1 MDFKA
6 LVTAQL
12 NANNAETEL
21 KNLCKDRDVNLKV
34 KIDDNEIKNLAR
46 KISKDKSFQVT
57 AHLKDTSLKN
67 IQHQLESMV
76 KGMNIDLS
84 KAFNVNS
91 PTNPAKKYGQQVG
104 NVISQSAE
112 KAISNVSS
120 KVIGNGFKVSKGMS
134 DKVESEIES
143 IVKDMTNGKGKVS
156 KITINTKTS
165 FNKKTLENVEE
176 LKSATVQ
183 YTNAAGEAIT
193 KTLQWERIGT
203 DKSAKKGQKAVMGWR
218 ESTAKY
224 TKSVEEASKAATNF
238 ENTQKKTANRLSN
251 QTKQIYKSAIDPN
264 ASKTIKEQ
272 THLDD
277 LENRYKDINTEIGK
291 LSGLTGSAFVDQENH
306 INDLITDLKIV
317 KKSYQDAESTATSLR
332 SKPIDVVQDEVS
344 KKVKGLEADIEKAG
358 VSSQD
363 LTDYITEMN
372 KALKNP
378 IDATGINDVL
388 NTYSKASAELAKL
401 KKEASA
407 QQSLEKA
414 QIKSNGLIS
423 EIEKAKVD
431 NTGLENFKATIN
443 GVEVS
448 ANDLINSLNEVKT
461 SGDVSVLSEQ
471 WKSFTSQAKQA
482 GVMAEKAVDNA
493 KKISSIKTDF
503 SEGKY
508 SADSK
513 AMSAKLAQYVDSD
526 KELVEKA
533 KGYYKDYKD
542 ALSELELHFKG
553 TKILSNNELV
563 STFEKM
569 DTASSK
575 FKNAMREI
583 DIDVKPIN
591 TVLSKISDFDER
603 FSAFKKNDI
612 SNFLNTTGYAQ
623 IESNLKEIETLQ
635 KRINSEKIK
644 DNPNIDQINSDLK
657 EMNSLLSKSETLYN
671 NLSKPIGA
679 LDATLASNKT
689 LNWLK
694 ENTKATKE
702 FGDAFETLAQKQAQ
716 ATTLGELQS
725 YDKDYNNL
733 VSQAKSMGLTGKSLW
748 DESKRAFTQ
757 IAEFTGMYDV
767 AQNLMQEIPMKMLQN
782 VSNLDD
788 SIIELQK
795 VSDLG
800 GTALDNFISKAYA
813 SSGEVARTGQEVIDA
828 TTTFKKAGYNLE
840 ESFDLSKTAMVM
852 MNVGDG
858 IDSVEEASSA
868 LIATLK
874 GFNLDD
880 SAAMDI
886 VSMINETSNT
896 APIDFDNIT
905 EGLRRTSGTLSQA
918 GTSIEETIGLITGG
932 FAQLRDVEMV
942 STGLIT
948 ISQRL
953 RGIAED
959 GEELDPKLGEKFASI
974 GVQIENTDGSLRS
987 TYEIFQDYAKVY
999 DNLTD
1004 KEKQYYAELAAGKL
1018 NVKTFNAI
1026 IQQWADVEQATN
1038 SALNSQGS
1046 AEIENEKVLQGLNAR
1061 ISAFKSAFENL
1072 SQSALD
1078 ANFLGSIVDVGTGAI
1093 EILDSI
1099 IDRVGSL
1106 NTIIGVAGGILTTK
1120 SGSGKNVMPFS
1131 IRQNKIIAVLLT

>member
-12 NANNAETEL
+12 NANNAESEL
-21 KNLCKDRDVNLKV
+21 KNLCKDRDINLKV

-46 KISKDKSFQVT
+46 KISKDKSFQIT

-224 TKSVEEASKAATNF
+224 TKSVEEASKATANF

-344 KKVKGLEADIEKAG
+344 KKVKGLEADIKKAG
-358 VSSQD
+358 VSSKD
-363 LTDYITEMN
+363 LTTYITKMN
-372 KALKNP
+372 EALKNP

-401 KKEASA
+401 KKQASA

-493 KKISSIKTDF
+493 KKISSITKDF
-503 SEGKY
+503 VTGKY
-508 SADSK
+508 SATSK
-513 AMSAKLAQYVDSD
+513 EMSSKLLPFGEKDIESIT
-526 KELVEKA
+526 KA
-533 KGYYKDYKD
+533 KKYLKEYND
-542 ALSELELHFKG
+542 AYAELENHFNGKNV
-553 TKILSNNELV
+553 LSNSDLIV
-563 STFEKM
+563 TFDKLE
-569 DTASSK
+569 TSASG
-575 FKNAMREI
+575 FKNAIKEVTI
-583 DIDVKPIN
+583 DTKGLDSLGNSTKKLQERLESIKN
-591 TVLSKISDFDER
+591 TDTSKFENASAYQKMTNYIKDAEEAMSRFNAEKEKGENANFSVLTKEMKEVE
-603 FSAFKKNDI
+603 SATKKAETQYKN
-612 SNFLNTTGYAQ
+612 LYAQ
-623 IESNLKEIETLQ
+623 VNK
-635 KRINSEKIK
+635 
-644 DNPNIDQINSDLK
+644 
-657 EMNSLLSKSETLYN
+657 
-671 NLSKPIGA
+671 
-679 LDATLASNKT
+679 LDATTASNKALSW
-689 LNWLK
+689 LNNNNKVYKDKNLSGAIESIAHQLK
-694 ENTKATKE
+694 EVTVQGE
-702 FGDAFETLAQKQAQ
+702 FDSLQKGLNDYIAQAQ
-716 ATTLGELQS
+716 A
-725 YDKDYNNL
+725 
-733 VSQAKSMGLTGKSLW
+733 AGLTGKSW
-748 DESKRAFTQ
+748 MSGFKQSFGA
-757 IAEFTGMYDV
+757 IAQFTGIYGV
-767 AQNLMQEIPMKMLQN
+767 LQN
-782 VSNLDD
+782 VIEEIPRQMVQYVADVDAEMTNLQMATGATDAEAKELMKTYSEMGKELKTLGTDIAASSTEWLKQGKSIQEAQKLTKD
-788 SIIELQK
+788 SIVLSKIGDMSSEDATKTITAAMKSYELAESEVMGFIDQISAIDMVSATDVSGLSNAFNEVAANAK
-795 VSDLG
+795 VAGVETEKLLSYAAVIG
-800 GTALDNFISKAYA
+800 ETSQEEMASVGTALNAIFSRMGNIKLSRLKDYENGEEDLSNVETVLKKNSIALRDAAGQFREFDDVLAETASKWEQFDSVTQRAVANAFSGTNHANSFMILMENWGNVEKYVETA
-813 SSGEVARTGQEVIDA
+813 VKSSGESMEKFSEYQSSLEGSVEG
-828 TTTFKKAGYNLE
+828 FKNA
-840 ESFDLSKTAMVM
+840 FQDLSNTTLDSDFLKGIVDTGTNAIEVLDWLIDKIGLLGTIGAG
-852 MNVGDG
+852 VGIG
-858 IDSVEEASSA
+858 A
-868 LIATLK
+868 LIK
-874 GFNLDD
+874 NFGN
-880 SAAMDI
+880 S
-886 VSMINETSNT
+886 NEFC
-896 APIDFDNIT
+896 P
-905 EGLRRTSGTLSQA
+905 LW
-918 GTSIEETIGLITGG
+918 
-932 FAQLRDVEMV
+932 V
-942 STGLIT
+942 
-948 ISQRL
+948 
-953 RGIAED
+953 
-959 GEELDPKLGEKFASI
+959 
-974 GVQIENTDGSLRS
+974 
-987 TYEIFQDYAKVY
+987 
-999 DNLTD
+999 
-1004 KEKQYYAELAAGKL
+1004 
-1018 NVKTFNAI
+1018 
-1026 IQQWADVEQATN
+1026 
-1038 SALNSQGS
+1038 
-1046 AEIENEKVLQGLNAR
+1046 
-1061 ISAFKSAFENL
+1061 
-1072 SQSALD
+1072 
-1078 ANFLGSIVDVGTGAI
+1078 
-1093 EILDSI
+1093 
-1099 IDRVGSL
+1099 
-1106 NTIIGVAGGILTTK
+1106 
-1120 SGSGKNVMPFS
+1120 
-1131 IRQNKIIAVLLT
+1131 

>member
-12 NANNAETEL
+12 EANNAETEL

-34 KIDDNEIKNLAR
+34 NLTGDIDI
-46 KISKDKSFQVT
+46 
-57 AHLKDTSLKN
+57 LKN
-67 IQHQLESMV
+67 IQKQFSGIETVVTKAGQAAGKSYTTALQKQIETVAKTQRNAFSEPLYNRTKQELDYSDWFNKQLEKQS
-76 KGMNIDLS
+76 KNINNIFEQY
-84 KAFNVNS
+84 KNRM
-91 PTNPAKKYGQQVG
+91 
-104 NVISQSAE
+104 
-112 KAISNVSS
+112 SS
-120 KVIGNGFKVSKGMS
+120 
-134 DKVESEIES
+134 
-143 IVKDMTNGKGKVS
+143 
-156 KITINTKTS
+156 
-165 FNKKTLENVEE
+165 
-176 LKSATVQ
+176 
-183 YTNAAGEAIT
+183 
-193 KTLQWERIGT
+193 LQG
-203 DKSAKKGQKAVMGWR
+203 
-218 ESTAKY
+218 
-224 TKSVEEASKAATNF
+224 
-238 ENTQKKTANRLSN
+238 
-251 QTKQIYKSAIDPN
+251 
-264 ASKTIKEQ
+264 
-272 THLDD
+272 
-277 LENRYKDINTEIGK
+277 KDI
-291 LSGLTGSAFVDQENH
+291 
-306 INDLITDLKIV
+306 
-317 KKSYQDAESTATSLR
+317 
-332 SKPIDVVQDEVS
+332 
-344 KKVKGLEADIEKAG
+344 
-358 VSSQD
+358 
-363 LTDYITEMN
+363 
-372 KALKNP
+372 
-378 IDATGINDVL
+378 
-388 NTYSKASAELAKL
+388 
-401 KKEASA
+401 
-407 QQSLEKA
+407 
-414 QIKSNGLIS
+414 
-423 EIEKAKVD
+423 
-431 NTGLENFKATIN
+431 
-443 GVEVS
+443 
-448 ANDLINSLNEVKT
+448 
-461 SGDVSVLSEQ
+461 
-471 WKSFTSQAKQA
+471 
-482 GVMAEKAVDNA
+482 
-493 KKISSIKTDF
+493 
-503 SEGKY
+503 
-508 SADSK
+508 
-513 AMSAKLAQYVDSD
+513 
-526 KELVEKA
+526 
-533 KGYYKDYKD
+533 
-542 ALSELELHFKG
+542 
-553 TKILSNNELV
+553 
-563 STFEKM
+563 
-569 DTASSK
+569 SK
-575 FKNAMREI
+575 FA
-583 DIDVKPIN
+583 N
-591 TVLSKISDFDER
+591 T
-603 FSAFKKNDI
+603 A
-612 SNFLNTTGYAQ
+612 GYAQ
-623 IESNLKEIETLQ
+623 IEANLKEIAVLQ
-635 KRINSEKIK
+635 DRVSKGLEEDK
-644 DNPNIDQINSDLK
+644 DIDKINSDLK

-757 IAEFTGMYDV
+757 IAEFTGMYGV

-828 TTTFKKAGYNLE
+828 TTTFKKAGYDLE

-880 SAAMDI
+880 SAAMDV

-999 DNLTD
+999 DTLTD
-1004 KEKQYYAELAAGKL
+1004 KEKQYYAELAAGKP

-1106 NTIIGVAGGILTTK
+1106 NTIIGIAGGILTTK